1 MSAVAT
7 RRRSALVTDPPA
19 AVRPTTRLF
28 EPQRPDGGVTLEER
42 LLAVWEDL
50 TRQGHAGCPVC
61 GGRMRIASC
70 CEACGSEL
78 S

>member
-19 AVRPTTRLF
+19 AVRPAARLF
-28 EPQRPDGGVTLEER
+28 EPQQPDGGVSLEER
-42 LLAVWEDL
+42 LLGVWEDL
-50 TRQGHAGCPVC
+50 TLQGEAGCPVC
-61 GGRMRIASC
+61 GGRIHVASGC
-70 CEACGSEL
+70 DGCGSEL

>member
-7 RRRSALVTDPPA
+7 RRRPPLVTDPPA
-19 AVRPTTRLF
+19 AVRPAARLF
-28 EPQRPDGGVTLEER
+28 EPHSPDGGVSLEER

-50 TRQGHAGCPVC
+50 TRQGDAGCPVC
-61 GGRMRIASC
+61 GGRMHVASG